1 MRSRHHVDP
10 LSDVLRTLRLAGSV
24 LFQAEFHAPWRVSS
38 PASCD
43 LAPMLA
49 LEARQMVLFHVV
61 VDGRCRV
68 EVDGQERV
76 LGAGDVVIF
85 PHATPHVMGAG
96 ERATETP
103 IAALLPPPPW
113 DEPPSVQLGLGPD
126 TTRILCGFLHCDDL
140 GFNPLFA
147 RLPSLLVLEGGANG
161 DGLLP
166 VLLRQTLNES
176 GSLRPGSRCMSDR
189 LAEVM
194 LVEALRAYM
203 TESGAAQ
210 AGWLGAAQDPLVS
223 RALSAI
229 HDAPARAWNV
239 QSLARE
245 AGTSRSILA
254 ERFRAKL
261 GIPPMQYVTRWRL
274 ALGAQRLRAS
284 DETVASV
291 AASVGYASEAA
302 FSRAFSRWMGR
313 SPSEERKKPAPGT

>member
-1 MRSRHHVDP
+1 VDP

-24 LFQAEFHAPWRVSS
+24 LFQAEFRAPWRVST

-49 LEARQMVLFHVV
+49 LEARQVVLFHVV

-68 EVDGQERV
+68 EVDEQERV

-113 DEPPSVQLGLGPD
+113 DEPPSVRLGKGAE

-147 RLPSLLVLEGGANG
+147 RLPSLLVLEGGAKG
-161 DGLLP
+161 EGALLP
-166 VLLRQTLNES
+166 VLLRQTLTET

-189 LAEVM
+189 LAELM
-194 LVEALRAYM
+194 LVEALRAYV
-203 TESGAAQ
+203 TETGAEQ

-223 RALSAI
+223 RALAAI
-229 HDAPARAWNV
+229 HATPARAWSM

-245 AGTSRSILA
+245 AGTSRSVLA

-261 GIPPMQYVTRWRL
+261 GVPPMQYLTRWRL
-274 ALGAQRLRAS
+274 ALAAQRLRAS
-284 DETVASV
+284 DETVASI
-291 AASVGYASEAA
+291 AASVGYGSEAA

-313 SPSEERKKPAPGT
+313 APSEERKKRAAAP